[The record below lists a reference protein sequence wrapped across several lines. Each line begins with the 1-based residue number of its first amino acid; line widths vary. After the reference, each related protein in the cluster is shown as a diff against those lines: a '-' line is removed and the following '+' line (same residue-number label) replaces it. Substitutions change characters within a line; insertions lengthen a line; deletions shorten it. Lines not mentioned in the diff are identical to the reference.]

1 MNLSDMKMVEFLDVI
16 TRNHFIE
23 DKGMELIH
31 PTLEQSLIRFIKS
44 ISEKVAK
51 EYQGELKEVETFSD
65 IYDNI
70 SSRFFLKNLENS
82 LNRYTIDL
90 DGISKEVVRFSPV
103 QIVNLYNAFYI
114 AIRDISKS
122 RPDGRNENSVE
133 VCKKLVVELKEI
145 KPKEE
150 LHSVIIAQE
159 EFLKAKEG
167 FERIHNSLSLV
178 ALPHI

>member
-82 LNRYTIDL
+82 LNRT
-90 DGISKEVVRFSPV
+90 R
-103 QIVNLYNAFYI
+103 
-114 AIRDISKS
+114 
-122 RPDGRNENSVE
+122 
-133 VCKKLVVELKEI
+133 
-145 KPKEE
+145 
-150 LHSVIIAQE
+150 
-159 EFLKAKEG
+159 
-167 FERIHNSLSLV
+167 
-178 ALPHI
+178 